1 MKIEPKIKGFL
12 CTTAHPA
19 GCAAEVHQ
27 QIQVVE
33 DQGAISGAPQ
43 RVLVIGASG
52 GYGLASRIV
61 AAMGCGA
68 QTMGVF
74 FERPA
79 KGARTASP
87 GWYKT
92 AAFTEEAERRGLYC
106 KNFNGDAFS
115 TEMKATV
122 IKEIQADWGQVDLVV
137 YSLAAP
143 ARTLASGETVR
154 STLKP
159 IGAPFSG
166 ATIDFNSE
174 EIRSISLDPATD
186 QEVADTVQ
194 VMGGEDWQDWI
205 TALSHAGCLA
215 SGCITTNYTYL
226 GSEVTWPI
234 YYHGTI
240 GRAKEDLDRTAARLN
255 EQLAPLAGKAEVVVM
270 KGLLTQAASAIPG
283 MSLYLSLLF
292 KAMKANGTHEGC
304 IEQVDRLFRTQLFL
318 KEGQRRD
325 DEGRLRMDELEMA
338 EEVQSYVRE
347 HWSKVS
353 EANLHEFTDFAGYK
367 AAFLHMHGFS
377 VLGIDYEAEQIVDRA
392 IPLVLLDEEAS

>member
-1 MKIEPKIKGFL
+1 MRIEPKIKGFL

-19 GCAAEVHQ
+19 GCAADVDE
-27 QIQVVE
+27 QIRVVE
-33 DQGAISGAPQ
+33 AQGPIDDAPK

-68 QTMGVF
+68 ATMGVF

-79 KGARTASP
+79 KGARTASA

-92 AAFTEEAERRGLYC
+92 AAFDREAEKRGLYA
-106 KNFNGDAFS
+106 KHFNGDAFS
-115 TEMKATV
+115 ASLKAKV
-122 IKEIQADWGQVDLVV
+122 IEQIQADWGQVDLVV

-143 ARTLASGETVR
+143 ARTLPSGETVR

-159 IGAPFSG
+159 IGDAFSG
-166 ATIDFNSE
+166 STIDFNSG
-174 EIRSISLDPATD
+174 EIRSISLDAANED
-186 QEVADTVQ
+186 EIADTVK
-194 VMGGEDWQDWI
+194 VMGGDDWREWMK
-205 TALSHAGCLA
+205 ALSAANCLA
-215 SGCITTNYTYL
+215 EGCVTTNYTYL

-240 GRAKEDLDRTAARLN
+240 GKAKEDLDRTAAALN
-255 EQLAPLAGKAEVVVM
+255 QELTSLNGRAEVIVM

-292 KAMKANGTHEGC
+292 KVMKKNGTHEGC
-304 IEQVDRLFRTQLFL
+304 IEQVDRLFRTQLFA

-338 EEVQSYVRE
+338 EDIQAYVRT
-347 HWSKVS
+347 HWSEIT
-353 EANLHEFTDFAGYK
+353 EANLNTLTDFSGYRR
-367 AAFLHMHGFS
+367 AFLSMHGFD
-377 VLGIDYEAEQIVDRA
+377 VDGVDYEAEQIVDVA
-392 IPLVLLDEEAS
+392 IPLEEVDQ

>member
-1 MKIEPKIKGFL
+1 MRIEPKIKGFL

-19 GCAAEVHQ
+19 GCAADVDE

-33 DQGAISGAPQ
+33 AQGPIDGAPK

-68 QTMGVF
+68 ATMGVF

-79 KGARTASP
+79 KGARTASA

-92 AAFTEEAERRGLYC
+92 AAFDREAEKRGLYA
-106 KNFNGDAFS
+106 KHFNGDAFS
-115 TEMKATV
+115 ASLKAKV
-122 IKEIQADWGQVDLVV
+122 IEQIQADWGQVDLVV

-143 ARTLASGETVR
+143 ARTLPSGETVR

-159 IGAPFSG
+159 IGDAFSG
-166 ATIDFNSE
+166 STIDFNSG
-174 EIRSISLDPATD
+174 EIRSISLDPASED
-186 QEVADTVQ
+186 EIADTVK
-194 VMGGEDWQDWI
+194 VMGGDDWLEWMK
-205 TALSHAGCLA
+205 ALSAANCLA
-215 SGCITTNYTYL
+215 EGCVTTNYTYL
-226 GSEVTWPI
+226 GSKVTWPI

-240 GRAKEDLDRTAARLN
+240 GKAKEDLDRTAAALN
-255 EQLAPLAGKAEVVVM
+255 QELTSLNGRAEVIVM

-292 KAMKANGTHEGC
+292 KVMKKNGTHEGC
-304 IEQVDRLFRTQLFL
+304 IEQVDRLFRTQLFA

-338 EEVQSYVRE
+338 EDIQAYVRS
-347 HWSKVS
+347 HWSEIT
-353 EANLHEFTDFAGYK
+353 EANLNAITDFSGYRR
-367 AAFLHMHGFS
+367 AFLNMHGFD
-377 VLGIDYEAEQIVDRA
+377 VDGVDYEAEQIVDVA
-392 IPLVLLDEEAS
+392 IPLEEVDQ

>member
-1 MKIEPKIKGFL
+1 MRIEPKIKGFL

-19 GCAAEVHQ
+19 GCAADVDE

-33 DQGAISGAPQ
+33 AQGPIDGAPK

-68 QTMGVF
+68 ATMGVF

-79 KGARTASP
+79 KGARTASA

-92 AAFTEEAERRGLYC
+92 AAFDREAEKRGLYA
-106 KNFNGDAFS
+106 KHFNGDAFS
-115 TEMKATV
+115 ASLKAKV
-122 IKEIQADWGQVDLVV
+122 IEQIQADWGQVDLVV

-143 ARTLASGETVR
+143 ARTLPSGETVR

-159 IGAPFSG
+159 IGDAFSG
-166 ATIDFNSE
+166 STIDFNSG
-174 EIRSISLDPATD
+174 EIRSISLDPASED
-186 QEVADTVQ
+186 EIADTVK
-194 VMGGEDWQDWI
+194 VMGGDDWREWMK
-205 TALSHAGCLA
+205 ALSAANCLA
-215 SGCITTNYTYL
+215 EGCVTTNYTYL

-240 GRAKEDLDRTAARLN
+240 GKAKEDLDRTAAALN
-255 EQLAPLAGKAEVVVM
+255 QELTSLNGRAEVIVM

-292 KAMKANGTHEGC
+292 KVMKKNGTHEGC
-304 IEQVDRLFRTQLFL
+304 IEQVDRLFRTQLFA

-338 EEVQSYVRE
+338 EDIQAYVRS
-347 HWSKVS
+347 HWSEIT
-353 EANLHEFTDFAGYK
+353 EANLNAITDFSGYRR
-367 AAFLHMHGFS
+367 AFLNMHGFD
-377 VLGIDYEAEQIVDRA
+377 VDGVDYEAEQIVDVA
-392 IPLVLLDEEAS
+392 IPLEEVDQ

>member
-1 MKIEPKIKGFL
+1 MRIEPKIKGFL

-19 GCAAEVHQ
+19 GCAADVDE

-33 DQGAISGAPQ
+33 AQGPIDGAPK

-68 QTMGVF
+68 ATMGVF

-79 KGARTASP
+79 KGARTASA

-92 AAFTEEAERRGLYC
+92 AAFDREAEKRGLYA
-106 KNFNGDAFS
+106 KHFNGDAFS
-115 TEMKATV
+115 ASLKAKV
-122 IKEIQADWGQVDLVV
+122 IEQIQADWRQVDLVV

-143 ARTLASGETVR
+143 ARTLPSGETVR

-159 IGAPFSG
+159 IGDAFSG
-166 ATIDFNSE
+166 STIDFNSG
-174 EIRSISLDPATD
+174 EIRSISLDPASED
-186 QEVADTVQ
+186 EIADTVK
-194 VMGGEDWQDWI
+194 VMGGDDWLEWMK
-205 TALSHAGCLA
+205 ALSAANCLA
-215 SGCITTNYTYL
+215 EGCVTTNYTYL

-240 GRAKEDLDRTAARLN
+240 GKAKEDLDRTAAALN
-255 EQLAPLAGKAEVVVM
+255 QELTSLNGRAEVIVM

-292 KAMKANGTHEGC
+292 KVMKKNGTHEGC
-304 IEQVDRLFRTQLFL
+304 IEQVDRLFRTQLFA

-338 EEVQSYVRE
+338 EDIQAYVRS
-347 HWSKVS
+347 HWSEIT
-353 EANLHEFTDFAGYK
+353 EANLNAITDFSGYRR
-367 AAFLHMHGFS
+367 AFLNMHGFD
-377 VLGIDYEAEQIVDRA
+377 VDGVDYEAEQIVDVA
-392 IPLVLLDEEAS
+392 IPLEEVDQ

>member
-1 MKIEPKIKGFL
+1 MRIEPKIKGFL

-19 GCAAEVHQ
+19 GCAADVDE

-33 DQGAISGAPQ
+33 AQGPIDGGPK

-68 QTMGVF
+68 ATMGVF

-92 AAFTEEAERRGLYC
+92 AAFDREAENRGLYA
-106 KNFNGDAFS
+106 KHFNGDAFS
-115 TEMKATV
+115 ASLKAKV
-122 IKEIQADWGQVDLVV
+122 IEQIKADWGQVDLVV

-143 ARTLASGETVR
+143 ARTLPSGETVR

-159 IGAPFSG
+159 IGEAFSG
-166 ATIDFNSE
+166 STIDFNSG
-174 EIRSISLDPATD
+174 EIRSISLDPASED
-186 QEVADTVQ
+186 EIADTVK
-194 VMGGEDWQDWI
+194 VMGGDDWREWME
-205 TALSHAGCLA
+205 ALSAANCLA
-215 SGCITTNYTYL
+215 EGCVTTNYTYL

-240 GRAKEDLDRTAARLN
+240 GKAKEDLDRTAAALN
-255 EQLAPLAGKAEVVVM
+255 QQLASLNGQAEVIVM

-292 KAMKANGTHEGC
+292 KAMKENGTHEGC
-304 IEQVDRLFRTQLFL
+304 IEQVDRLFRTQLFA

-325 DEGRLRMDELEMA
+325 EEGRLRMDELEMA
-338 EEVQSYVRE
+338 EDIQAYVRT
-347 HWSKVS
+347 HWSEIT
-353 EANLHEFTDFAGYK
+353 EANLNTLTDFSGYRQ
-367 AAFLHMHGFS
+367 AFLNMHGFD
-377 VLGIDYEAEQIVDRA
+377 VDGVDYEAEQIVDVA
-392 IPLVLLDEEAS
+392 IPLEEVDQ

>member
-1 MKIEPKIKGFL
+1 MRIEPKIKGFL

-19 GCAAEVHQ
+19 GCAADVDE

-33 DQGAISGAPQ
+33 AQGPIDGAPK

-68 QTMGVF
+68 ATMGVF

-79 KGARTASP
+79 KGARTASA

-92 AAFTEEAERRGLYC
+92 AAFDREAEKRGLYA
-106 KNFNGDAFS
+106 KHFNGDAFS
-115 TEMKATV
+115 ASLKAKV
-122 IKEIQADWGQVDLVV
+122 IEQIQADWGQVDLVV

-143 ARTLASGETVR
+143 ARRLPSGETVR

-159 IGAPFSG
+159 IGDAFSG
-166 ATIDFNSE
+166 STIDFNSG
-174 EIRSISLDPATD
+174 EIRSISLDPASED
-186 QEVADTVQ
+186 EIADTVK
-194 VMGGEDWQDWI
+194 VMGGDDWLEWMK
-205 TALSHAGCLA
+205 ALSAANCLA
-215 SGCITTNYTYL
+215 EGCVTTNYTYL

-240 GRAKEDLDRTAARLN
+240 GKAKEDLDRTAAALN
-255 EQLAPLAGKAEVVVM
+255 QELTSLNGRAEVIVM

-292 KAMKANGTHEGC
+292 KVMKKNGTHEGC
-304 IEQVDRLFRTQLFL
+304 IEQVDRLFRTQLFA

-338 EEVQSYVRE
+338 EDIQAYVRS
-347 HWSKVS
+347 HWSEIT
-353 EANLHEFTDFAGYK
+353 EANLNAITDFSGYRR
-367 AAFLHMHGFS
+367 AFLNMHGFD
-377 VLGIDYEAEQIVDRA
+377 VDGVDYEAEQIVDVA
-392 IPLVLLDEEAS
+392 IPLEEVDQ

>member
-1 MKIEPKIKGFL
+1 MRIEPKIKGFL

-19 GCAAEVHQ
+19 GCAADVDE

-33 DQGAISGAPQ
+33 AQGPIDGAPK

-68 QTMGVF
+68 ATMGVF

-79 KGARTASP
+79 KGARTASS

-92 AAFTEEAERRGLYC
+92 AAFDREAEKRGLYA
-106 KNFNGDAFS
+106 KHFNGDAFS
-115 TEMKATV
+115 ASLKAKV
-122 IKEIQADWGQVDLVV
+122 IEQIQADWGQVDLVV

-143 ARTLASGETVR
+143 ARTLPSGETVR

-159 IGAPFSG
+159 IGDAFSG
-166 ATIDFNSE
+166 STIDFNSG
-174 EIRSISLDPATD
+174 EIRSISLDPASED
-186 QEVADTVQ
+186 EIADTVK
-194 VMGGEDWQDWI
+194 VMGGDDWAEWME
-205 TALSHAGCLA
+205 ALSAANCLA
-215 SGCITTNYTYL
+215 EGCVTTNYTYL

-240 GRAKEDLDRTAARLN
+240 GKAKEDLDRTAAALN
-255 EQLAPLAGKAEVVVM
+255 QQLASLNGQAEVIVM

-292 KAMKANGTHEGC
+292 RAMKENGTHEGC
-304 IEQVDRLFRTQLFL
+304 IEQVDRLFRTQLFA

-338 EEVQSYVRE
+338 EEIQAYVRT
-347 HWSKVS
+347 HWSEIT
-353 EANLHEFTDFAGYK
+353 EANLNTLTDFSGYRQ
-367 AAFLHMHGFS
+367 AFLNMHGFD
-377 VLGIDYEAEQIVDRA
+377 VDGVDYEAEQIVDVA
-392 IPLVLLDEEAS
+392 IPLEEVDQ

>member
-1 MKIEPKIKGFL
+1 MRIEPKIKGFL

-19 GCAAEVHQ
+19 GCAADVDE

-33 DQGAISGAPQ
+33 AQGPIDGAPR

-68 QTMGVF
+68 ATMGVF

-79 KGARTASP
+79 KGARTASA

-92 AAFTEEAERRGLYC
+92 AAFDREAEKRGLYA
-106 KNFNGDAFS
+106 KHFNGDAFS
-115 TEMKATV
+115 ASLKAKV
-122 IKEIQADWGQVDLVV
+122 IEQIQADWGQVDLVV

-143 ARTLASGETVR
+143 ARTLPSGETVR

-159 IGAPFSG
+159 IGDAFSG
-166 ATIDFNSE
+166 STIDFNSG
-174 EIRSISLDPATD
+174 EIRSISLDPASED
-186 QEVADTVQ
+186 EIADTVK
-194 VMGGEDWQDWI
+194 VMGGDDWLEWMK
-205 TALSHAGCLA
+205 ALSAANCLA
-215 SGCITTNYTYL
+215 EGCVTTNYTYL

-240 GRAKEDLDRTAARLN
+240 GKAKEDLDRTAAALN
-255 EQLAPLAGKAEVVVM
+255 QELTSLNGRAEVIVM

-292 KAMKANGTHEGC
+292 KVMKKNGTHEGC
-304 IEQVDRLFRTQLFL
+304 IEQVDRLFRTQLFA

-338 EEVQSYVRE
+338 EDIQAYVRS
-347 HWSKVS
+347 HWSEIT
-353 EANLHEFTDFAGYK
+353 EANLNAITDFSGYRR
-367 AAFLHMHGFS
+367 AFLNMHGFD
-377 VLGIDYEAEQIVDRA
+377 VDGVDYEAEQIVDVA
-392 IPLVLLDEEAS
+392 IPLEEVDQ

>member
-1 MKIEPKIKGFL
+1 MRIEPKIKGFL

-19 GCAAEVHQ
+19 GCAADVDE

-33 DQGAISGAPQ
+33 AQGPIDGAPK

-68 QTMGVF
+68 ATMGVF

-92 AAFTEEAERRGLYC
+92 AAFDREAEKRGLYA
-106 KNFNGDAFS
+106 KHFNGDAFS
-115 TEMKATV
+115 ASLKAKV
-122 IKEIQADWGQVDLVV
+122 IEQIQADWGQVDLVV

-143 ARTLASGETVR
+143 ARTLPSGETVR

-159 IGAPFSG
+159 IGDAFSG
-166 ATIDFNSE
+166 STIDFNSG
-174 EIRSISLDPATD
+174 EIRSISLDPASED
-186 QEVADTVQ
+186 EIADTVK
-194 VMGGEDWQDWI
+194 VMGGDDWAEWME
-205 TALSHAGCLA
+205 ALSAANCLA
-215 SGCITTNYTYL
+215 EGCVTTNYTYL

-240 GRAKEDLDRTAARLN
+240 GKAKEDLDRTAAALN
-255 EQLAPLAGKAEVVVM
+255 QQLASLNGQAEVIVM

-292 KAMKANGTHEGC
+292 KAMKENGTHEGC
-304 IEQVDRLFRTQLFL
+304 IEQVDRLFRTQLFA

-338 EEVQSYVRE
+338 EEIQAYVRT
-347 HWSKVS
+347 HWSEIT
-353 EANLHEFTDFAGYK
+353 EANLNTLTDFSGYRQ
-367 AAFLHMHGFS
+367 AFLNMHGFD
-377 VLGIDYEAEQIVDRA
+377 VDGVDYEAEQIVDVA
-392 IPLVLLDEEAS
+392 IPLEEVDQ

>member
-1 MKIEPKIKGFL
+1 MRIEPKIKGFL

-19 GCAAEVHQ
+19 GCAADVDE

-33 DQGAISGAPQ
+33 AQGPIDGAPK

-68 QTMGVF
+68 ATMGVF

-79 KGARTASP
+79 KGARTASA

-92 AAFTEEAERRGLYC
+92 AAFDREAEKRGLYA
-106 KNFNGDAFS
+106 KHFNGDAFS
-115 TEMKATV
+115 ASLKAKV
-122 IKEIQADWGQVDLVV
+122 IEQIQADWGQVDLVV

-143 ARTLASGETVR
+143 ARTLPSGETVR

-159 IGAPFSG
+159 IGDAFSG
-166 ATIDFNSE
+166 STIDFNSG
-174 EIRSISLDPATD
+174 EIRSISLDPASED
-186 QEVADTVQ
+186 EIADTVK
-194 VMGGEDWQDWI
+194 VMGGDDWLEWMK
-205 TALSHAGCLA
+205 ALSAANCLA
-215 SGCITTNYTYL
+215 EGCVTTNYTYL

-240 GRAKEDLDRTAARLN
+240 GKAKEDLDRTAAALN
-255 EQLAPLAGKAEVVVM
+255 QELTSLNGRAEVIVM

-292 KAMKANGTHEGC
+292 KVMKKNGTHEGC
-304 IEQVDRLFRTQLFL
+304 IEQVDRLFRTQLFA

-338 EEVQSYVRE
+338 EDIQAYVRS
-347 HWSKVS
+347 HWSEIT
-353 EANLHEFTDFAGYK
+353 EANLNTLTDFSGYRR
-367 AAFLHMHGFS
+367 AFLNMHGFD
-377 VLGIDYEAEQIVDRA
+377 VDGVDYEAEQIVDVA
-392 IPLVLLDEEAS
+392 IPLEEVDQ

>member
-1 MKIEPKIKGFL
+1 MRIEPKIKGFL

-19 GCAAEVHQ
+19 GCAADVGE

-33 DQGAISGAPQ
+33 AQGPIDGGPK

-68 QTMGVF
+68 ATMGVF

-79 KGARTASP
+79 KGARTASA

-92 AAFTEEAERRGLYC
+92 AAFDREAEKRGLYA
-106 KNFNGDAFS
+106 KHFNGDAFS
-115 TEMKATV
+115 ASLKAKV
-122 IKEIQADWGQVDLVV
+122 IEQIQADWGQVDLVV

-143 ARTLASGETVR
+143 ARTLPSGETVR

-159 IGAPFSG
+159 IGDAFSG
-166 ATIDFNSE
+166 STIDFNSG
-174 EIRSISLDPATD
+174 EIRSISLDPASED
-186 QEVADTVQ
+186 EIADTVK
-194 VMGGEDWQDWI
+194 VMGGDDWLEWMK
-205 TALSHAGCLA
+205 ALSAANCLA
-215 SGCITTNYTYL
+215 EGCVTTNYTYL

-240 GRAKEDLDRTAARLN
+240 GKAKEDLDRTAAALN
-255 EQLAPLAGKAEVVVM
+255 QELTLLNGRAEVIVM

-292 KAMKANGTHEGC
+292 KVMKKNGTHEGC
-304 IEQVDRLFRTQLFL
+304 IEQVDRLFRTQLFA

-338 EEVQSYVRE
+338 EDIQAYVRS
-347 HWSKVS
+347 HWSEIT
-353 EANLHEFTDFAGYK
+353 EANLNAITDFSGYRR
-367 AAFLHMHGFS
+367 AFLNMHGFD
-377 VLGIDYEAEQIVDRA
+377 VDGVDYEAEQIVDVA
-392 IPLVLLDEEAS
+392 IPLE

>member
-1 MKIEPKIKGFL
+1 MRIEPKIKGFL

-19 GCAAEVHQ
+19 GCAADVDE

-33 DQGAISGAPQ
+33 AQGPIDGAPK

-68 QTMGVF
+68 ATMGVF

-79 KGARTASP
+79 KGARTASA

-92 AAFTEEAERRGLYC
+92 AAFDREAEKRGLYA
-106 KNFNGDAFS
+106 KHFNGDAFS
-115 TEMKATV
+115 ASLKAKV
-122 IKEIQADWGQVDLVV
+122 IEQIQADWGQVDLVV

-143 ARTLASGETVR
+143 ARTLPSGETVR

-159 IGAPFSG
+159 IGDAFSG
-166 ATIDFNSE
+166 STIDFNSG
-174 EIRSISLDPATD
+174 EIRSISLDPASED
-186 QEVADTVQ
+186 EIADTVK
-194 VMGGEDWQDWI
+194 VMGGDDWLEWMK
-205 TALSHAGCLA
+205 ALSAANCLA
-215 SGCITTNYTYL
+215 EGCVTTNYTYL

-240 GRAKEDLDRTAARLN
+240 GKAKEDLDRTAAALN
-255 EQLAPLAGKAEVVVM
+255 QELTSLNGRAEVIVM

-292 KAMKANGTHEGC
+292 KVMKKNGTHEGC
-304 IEQVDRLFRTQLFL
+304 IEQVDRLFRTQLFA

-338 EEVQSYVRE
+338 EDIQAYVRS
-347 HWSKVS
+347 HWSEIT
-353 EANLHEFTDFAGYK
+353 EANLNAITDFSGYRR
-367 AAFLHMHGFS
+367 AFLNMHGFD
-377 VLGIDYEAEQIVDRA
+377 VDGVDYEAEQIVDVA
-392 IPLVLLDEEAS
+392 IPLEELDQ

>member
-1 MKIEPKIKGFL
+1 MRIEPKIKGFL

-19 GCAAEVHQ
+19 GCAADVDE

-33 DQGAISGAPQ
+33 AQGPIDGAPK

-68 QTMGVF
+68 ATMGVF

-79 KGARTASP
+79 KGARTASA

-92 AAFTEEAERRGLYC
+92 AAFDREAEKRGLYA
-106 KNFNGDAFS
+106 KHSNGDAFS
-115 TEMKATV
+115 ASLKAKV
-122 IKEIQADWGQVDLVV
+122 IEQIQADWGQVDLVV

-143 ARTLASGETVR
+143 ARTLPSGETVR

-159 IGAPFSG
+159 IGDAFSG
-166 ATIDFNSE
+166 STIDFNSG
-174 EIRSISLDPATD
+174 EIRSISLDPASD
-186 QEVADTVQ
+186 DEIADTVK
-194 VMGGEDWQDWI
+194 VMGGDDWLEWMK
-205 TALSHAGCLA
+205 ALSAANCLA
-215 SGCITTNYTYL
+215 EGCVTTNYTYL

-240 GRAKEDLDRTAARLN
+240 GKAKEDLERTAAALN
-255 EQLAPLAGKAEVVVM
+255 QQLTSLNGRAEVIVM

-292 KAMKANGTHEGC
+292 KVMKKNGTHEGC
-304 IEQVDRLFRTQLFL
+304 IEQVDRLFRTQLFA

-338 EEVQSYVRE
+338 EDIQAYVRS
-347 HWSKVS
+347 HWSEIT
-353 EANLHEFTDFAGYK
+353 EANLNAITDFSGYRR
-367 AAFLHMHGFS
+367 AFLNMHGFD
-377 VLGIDYEAEQIVDRA
+377 VDGVDYEAEQIVDVA
-392 IPLVLLDEEAS
+392 IPLEEVDQ

>member
-1 MKIEPKIKGFL
+1 MRIEPKIKGFL

-19 GCAAEVHQ
+19 GCAADVDE

-33 DQGAISGAPQ
+33 AQGPIDGAPR

-68 QTMGVF
+68 ATMGVF

-79 KGARTASP
+79 KGARTASA

-92 AAFTEEAERRGLYC
+92 AAFDREAEKRGLYA
-106 KNFNGDAFS
+106 KHFNGDAFS
-115 TEMKATV
+115 ASLKAKV
-122 IKEIQADWGQVDLVV
+122 IEKIRADWGQVDLVV

-143 ARTLASGETVR
+143 ARTLPSGETVR

-159 IGAPFSG
+159 IGEAFSG
-166 ATIDFNSE
+166 STIDFNSG
-174 EIRSISLDPATD
+174 EIRSISLDPASD
-186 QEVADTVQ
+186 DEIADTVK
-194 VMGGEDWQDWI
+194 VMGGDDWLEWI
-205 TALSHAGCLA
+205 EALSAANCLA
-215 SGCITTNYTYL
+215 EGCVTTNYTYL

-240 GRAKEDLDRTAARLN
+240 GKAKEDLDRTAAALN
-255 EQLAPLAGKAEVVVM
+255 QQLASLNGRAEVIVM

-292 KAMKANGTHEGC
+292 KVMKENGTHEGC
-304 IEQVDRLFRTQLFL
+304 IEQVDRLFRTQLFA
-318 KEGQRRD
+318 KEEQRRD

-338 EEVQSYVRE
+338 EDNQAYVRT
-347 HWSKVS
+347 HWSEIT
-353 EANLHEFTDFAGYK
+353 EANLNAITDFSGYRR
-367 AAFLHMHGFS
+367 AFLNMHGFD
-377 VLGIDYEAEQIVDRA
+377 VDGVNYEAEQIVDVA
-392 IPLVLLDEEAS
+392 IPLEEVDQEQ

>member
-1 MKIEPKIKGFL
+1 MRIEPKIKGFL

-19 GCAAEVHQ
+19 GCAADVDE

-33 DQGAISGAPQ
+33 AQGPIDGGPK

-68 QTMGVF
+68 ATMGVF

-79 KGARTASP
+79 KGARTASA

-92 AAFTEEAERRGLYC
+92 AAFDREAEKRGLYA
-106 KNFNGDAFS
+106 KHFNGDAFS
-115 TEMKATV
+115 ASLKAKV
-122 IKEIQADWGQVDLVV
+122 IEQIQADWGQVDLVV

-143 ARTLASGETVR
+143 ARTLPSGETVR

-159 IGAPFSG
+159 IGDAFSG
-166 ATIDFNSE
+166 STIDFNSG
-174 EIRSISLDPATD
+174 EIRSISLDPASED
-186 QEVADTVQ
+186 EIADTVK
-194 VMGGEDWQDWI
+194 VMGGDDWLEWMK
-205 TALSHAGCLA
+205 ALSAANCLA
-215 SGCITTNYTYL
+215 EGCVTTNYTYL

-240 GRAKEDLDRTAARLN
+240 GKAKEDLDRTAAALN
-255 EQLAPLAGKAEVVVM
+255 QELTLLNGRAEVIVM

-292 KAMKANGTHEGC
+292 KVMKKNGTHEGC
-304 IEQVDRLFRTQLFL
+304 IEQVDRLFRTQLFA

-338 EEVQSYVRE
+338 EDIQAYVRS
-347 HWSKVS
+347 HWSEIT
-353 EANLHEFTDFAGYK
+353 EANLNAITDFSGYRR
-367 AAFLHMHGFS
+367 AFLNMHGFD
-377 VLGIDYEAEQIVDRA
+377 VDGVDYEAEQIVDVA
-392 IPLVLLDEEAS
+392 IPLEEVDQ

>member
-1 MKIEPKIKGFL
+1 MRIEPKIKGFL

-19 GCAAEVHQ
+19 GCAADVDE

-33 DQGAISGAPQ
+33 AQGPIDDAPK

-68 QTMGVF
+68 ATMGVF

-79 KGARTASP
+79 KGARTASA

-92 AAFTEEAERRGLYC
+92 AAFDREAEKRGLYA
-106 KNFNGDAFS
+106 KHFNGDAFS
-115 TEMKATV
+115 ASLKAKV
-122 IKEIQADWGQVDLVV
+122 IEQIQADWGQVDLVV

-143 ARTLASGETVR
+143 ARTLPSGETVR

-159 IGAPFSG
+159 IGDAFSG
-166 ATIDFNSE
+166 STIDFNSG
-174 EIRSISLDPATD
+174 EIRSISLDAANED
-186 QEVADTVQ
+186 EIADTVK
-194 VMGGEDWQDWI
+194 VMGGDDWLEWMK
-205 TALSHAGCLA
+205 ALSAANCLA
-215 SGCITTNYTYL
+215 EGCVTTNYTYL

-240 GRAKEDLDRTAARLN
+240 GKAKEDLDRTAAALN
-255 EQLAPLAGKAEVVVM
+255 QELTSLNGRAEVIVM

-292 KAMKANGTHEGC
+292 KVMKKNGTHEGC
-304 IEQVDRLFRTQLFL
+304 IEQVDRLFRTQLFA

-338 EEVQSYVRE
+338 EDIQAYVRS
-347 HWSKVS
+347 HWSEIT
-353 EANLHEFTDFAGYK
+353 EANLNAITDFSGYRR
-367 AAFLHMHGFS
+367 AFLNMHGFD
-377 VLGIDYEAEQIVDRA
+377 VDGVDYEAEQIVDVA
-392 IPLVLLDEEAS
+392 IPLEEVDQ

>member
-1 MKIEPKIKGFL
+1 MRIEPKIKGFL

-19 GCAAEVHQ
+19 GCAADVDE
-27 QIQVVE
+27 QIQIVE
-33 DQGAISGAPQ
+33 AQGPIDGAPK

-68 QTMGVF
+68 ATMGVF

-92 AAFTEEAERRGLYC
+92 AAFHREAEKRGLYA
-106 KNFNGDAFS
+106 KHFNGDAFS
-115 TEMKATV
+115 ASLKAKV
-122 IKEIQADWGQVDLVV
+122 IEQIKADWGQVDLVV

-143 ARTLASGETVR
+143 ARTLPSGETVR

-159 IGAPFSG
+159 IGEAFSG
-166 ATIDFNSE
+166 STIDFNSG
-174 EIRSISLDPATD
+174 EIRSISLDPASED
-186 QEVADTVQ
+186 EIADTVK
-194 VMGGEDWQDWI
+194 VMGGDDWHEWME
-205 TALSHAGCLA
+205 ALSAANCLA
-215 SGCITTNYTYL
+215 EGCVTTNYTYL

-240 GRAKEDLDRTAARLN
+240 GKAKEDLDRTAVALN
-255 EQLAPLAGKAEVVVM
+255 QQLASLNGQAEVIVM

-292 KAMKANGTHEGC
+292 KAMKENGTHEGC
-304 IEQVDRLFRTQLFL
+304 IEQVDRLFRTQLFA

-325 DEGRLRMDELEMA
+325 EEGRLRMDELEMA
-338 EEVQSYVRE
+338 EDIQAYVRT
-347 HWSKVS
+347 HWSEIT
-353 EANLHEFTDFAGYK
+353 EANLNTLTDFSGYRQ
-367 AAFLHMHGFS
+367 AFLNMHGFD
-377 VLGIDYEAEQIVDRA
+377 VDGVDYEAEQIVDVA
-392 IPLVLLDEEAS
+392 IPLEEVDQ

>member
-1 MKIEPKIKGFL
+1 MRIEPKIKGFL

-19 GCAAEVHQ
+19 GCAADVDE

-33 DQGAISGAPQ
+33 AQGPIDGGPK

-68 QTMGVF
+68 ATMGVF

-92 AAFTEEAERRGLYC
+92 AAFDREAEKRGLYA
-106 KNFNGDAFS
+106 KHFNGDAFS
-115 TEMKATV
+115 ASLKAKV
-122 IKEIQADWGQVDLVV
+122 IEQIQADWGQVDLVV

-143 ARTLASGETVR
+143 ARTLPSGETVR

-159 IGAPFSG
+159 IGEAFSG
-166 ATIDFNSE
+166 STIDFNSG
-174 EIRSISLDPATD
+174 EIRSISLDPASED
-186 QEVADTVQ
+186 EIADTVK
-194 VMGGEDWQDWI
+194 VMGGDDWREWMK
-205 TALSHAGCLA
+205 ALSAANCLA
-215 SGCITTNYTYL
+215 EGCVTTNYTYL

-240 GRAKEDLDRTAARLN
+240 GKAKEDLDRTAAALN
-255 EQLAPLAGKAEVVVM
+255 QQLASLNGQAEVIVM

-292 KAMKANGTHEGC
+292 KAMKDAGSHEGC
-304 IEQVDRLFRTQLFL
+304 IEQTTRLYDTQLFGGGDIQL
-318 KEGQRRD
+318 D
-325 DEGRLRMDELEMA
+325 DQGRIRMDDLEMA
-338 EEVQSYVRE
+338 PAIQQFVADN
-347 HWSKVS
+347 WSLVT
-353 EANLHEFTDFAGYK
+353 EDNLHTLTDFVGYRR
-367 AAFLHMHGFS
+367 AFLELHGFEVDS
-377 VLGIDYEAEQIVDRA
+377 TDYDADVGADVALNLEPVDGG
-392 IPLVLLDEEAS
+392 

>member
-1 MKIEPKIKGFL
+1 MRIEPKIKGFL

-19 GCAAEVHQ
+19 GCAADVDE

-33 DQGAISGAPQ
+33 AQGPIDDAPK

-68 QTMGVF
+68 ATMGVF

-92 AAFTEEAERRGLYC
+92 AAFDREAKKRGLYA
-106 KNFNGDAFS
+106 KHFNGDAFS
-115 TEMKATV
+115 ASLKAKV
-122 IKEIQADWGQVDLVV
+122 IEQIQADWGQVDLVV

-143 ARTLASGETVR
+143 ARTLPSGETVR

-159 IGAPFSG
+159 IGDAFSG
-166 ATIDFNSE
+166 STIDFNSG
-174 EIRSISLDPATD
+174 EIRSISLDPASED
-186 QEVADTVQ
+186 EIADTVK
-194 VMGGEDWQDWI
+194 VMGGDDWLEWMK
-205 TALSHAGCLA
+205 ALSAANCLA
-215 SGCITTNYTYL
+215 EGCVTTNYTYL

-240 GRAKEDLDRTAARLN
+240 GKAKEDLDRTAAALN
-255 EQLAPLAGKAEVVVM
+255 QELTSLNGRAEVIVM

-292 KAMKANGTHEGC
+292 KVMKENGTHEGC
-304 IEQVDRLFRTQLFL
+304 IEQVDRLFRTQLFA

-338 EEVQSYVRE
+338 EDIQAYVRT
-347 HWSKVS
+347 HWSEIT
-353 EANLHEFTDFAGYK
+353 EANLNTLTDFSGYRR
-367 AAFLHMHGFS
+367 AFLNMHGFD
-377 VLGIDYEAEQIVDRA
+377 VDGVDYEAEQIVDVA
-392 IPLVLLDEEAS
+392 IPLEEVDQ

>member
-1 MKIEPKIKGFL
+1 MRIEPKIKGFL

-19 GCAAEVHQ
+19 GCAADVDE

-33 DQGAISGAPQ
+33 AQGPIDGAPK

-68 QTMGVF
+68 ATMGVF

-79 KGARTASP
+79 KGARTASA

-92 AAFTEEAERRGLYC
+92 AAFDREAEKRGLYA
-106 KNFNGDAFS
+106 KHFNGDAFS
-115 TEMKATV
+115 ASLKAKV
-122 IKEIQADWGQVDLVV
+122 IEQIQADWGQVDLVV

-143 ARTLASGETVR
+143 ARTLPSGETVR

-159 IGAPFSG
+159 IGDAFSG
-166 ATIDFNSE
+166 STIDFNSG
-174 EIRSISLDPATD
+174 EIRSISLDPASD
-186 QEVADTVQ
+186 DEIADTVK
-194 VMGGEDWQDWI
+194 VMGGDDWREWMK
-205 TALSHAGCLA
+205 ALSAANCLA
-215 SGCITTNYTYL
+215 EGCVTTNYTYL

-240 GRAKEDLDRTAARLN
+240 GKAKEDLDRTAAALN
-255 EQLAPLAGKAEVVVM
+255 QELTSLNGRAEVIVM

-292 KAMKANGTHEGC
+292 KVMKKNGTHEGC
-304 IEQVDRLFRTQLFL
+304 IEQVDRLFRTQLFA

-338 EEVQSYVRE
+338 EDIQAYVRS
-347 HWSKVS
+347 HWSEIT
-353 EANLHEFTDFAGYK
+353 EANLNAITDFSGYRR
-367 AAFLHMHGFS
+367 AFLNMHGFD
-377 VLGIDYEAEQIVDRA
+377 VDGVDYEAEQIVDVA
-392 IPLVLLDEEAS
+392 IPLEEVDQ

>member
-1 MKIEPKIKGFL
+1 MRIEPKIKGFL

-19 GCAAEVHQ
+19 GCAADVDE

-33 DQGAISGAPQ
+33 AQGPIDGAPK

-68 QTMGVF
+68 ATMGVF

-79 KGARTASP
+79 KGARTASA

-92 AAFTEEAERRGLYC
+92 AAFDREAEKRGLYA
-106 KNFNGDAFS
+106 KHFNGDAFS
-115 TEMKATV
+115 ASLKAKV
-122 IKEIQADWGQVDLVV
+122 IEQIQADWGQVDLVV

-143 ARTLASGETVR
+143 ARTLPSGETVR

-159 IGAPFSG
+159 IGEAFSG
-166 ATIDFNSE
+166 STIDFNSG
-174 EIRSISLDPATD
+174 EIRSISLDPASED
-186 QEVADTVQ
+186 EIADTVK
-194 VMGGEDWQDWI
+194 VMGGDDWLEWMK
-205 TALSHAGCLA
+205 ALSAANCLA
-215 SGCITTNYTYL
+215 EGCVTTNYTYL

-240 GRAKEDLDRTAARLN
+240 GKAKEDLDRTAAALN
-255 EQLAPLAGKAEVVVM
+255 QELTSLNGRAEVIVM

-292 KAMKANGTHEGC
+292 KVMKKNGTHEGC
-304 IEQVDRLFRTQLFL
+304 IEQVDRLFRTQLFA

-338 EEVQSYVRE
+338 EDIQAYVRS
-347 HWSKVS
+347 HWSEIT
-353 EANLHEFTDFAGYK
+353 EANLNAITDFSGYRR
-367 AAFLHMHGFS
+367 AFLNMHGFD
-377 VLGIDYEAEQIVDRA
+377 VDGVDYEAEQIVDVA
-392 IPLVLLDEEAS
+392 IPLEEVDQ

>member
-1 MKIEPKIKGFL
+1 MRIEPKIKGFL

-19 GCAAEVHQ
+19 GCAADVDE

-33 DQGAISGAPQ
+33 AQGPIDGAPK

-68 QTMGVF
+68 ATMGVF

-79 KGARTASP
+79 KGARTASS

-92 AAFTEEAERRGLYC
+92 AAFDREAEKRGLYA
-106 KNFNGDAFS
+106 KHFNGDAFS
-115 TEMKATV
+115 ASLKAKV
-122 IKEIQADWGQVDLVV
+122 IEQIQADWGQVDLVV

-143 ARTLASGETVR
+143 ARTLPSGETVR

-159 IGAPFSG
+159 IGDAFSG
-166 ATIDFNSE
+166 STIDFNSG
-174 EIRSISLDPATD
+174 EIRSISLDPASED
-186 QEVADTVQ
+186 EIADTVK
-194 VMGGEDWQDWI
+194 VMGGDDWAEWME
-205 TALSHAGCLA
+205 ALSAANCLA
-215 SGCITTNYTYL
+215 EGCVTTNYTYL

-240 GRAKEDLDRTAARLN
+240 GKAKEDLDRTAAALN
-255 EQLAPLAGKAEVVVM
+255 QQLASLNGQAEVIVM

-292 KAMKANGTHEGC
+292 KAMKENGTHEGC
-304 IEQVDRLFRTQLFL
+304 IEQVDRLFRTQLFA

-338 EEVQSYVRE
+338 EEIQAYVRT
-347 HWSKVS
+347 HWSEIT
-353 EANLHEFTDFAGYK
+353 EANLNTLTDFSGYRQ
-367 AAFLHMHGFS
+367 AFLNMHGFD
-377 VLGIDYEAEQIVDRA
+377 VDGVDYEAEQIVDVA
-392 IPLVLLDEEAS
+392 IPLEEVDQ

>member
-1 MKIEPKIKGFL
+1 MRIEPKIKGFL

-19 GCAAEVHQ
+19 GCAADVDE

-33 DQGAISGAPQ
+33 AQGPIDGAPK

-68 QTMGVF
+68 ATMGVF

-79 KGARTASP
+79 KGARTASA

-92 AAFTEEAERRGLYC
+92 AAFDREAEKRGLYA
-106 KNFNGDAFS
+106 KHFNGDAFS
-115 TEMKATV
+115 ASLKAKV
-122 IKEIQADWGQVDLVV
+122 IEQIQADWGQVDLVV

-143 ARTLASGETVR
+143 ARTLPSGETVR

-159 IGAPFSG
+159 IGDAFSG
-166 ATIDFNSE
+166 STIDFNSG
-174 EIRSISLDPATD
+174 EIRSISLDPASED
-186 QEVADTVQ
+186 EIADTVK
-194 VMGGEDWQDWI
+194 VMGGDDWLEWMK
-205 TALSHAGCLA
+205 ALSAANCLA
-215 SGCITTNYTYL
+215 EGCVTTNYTYL

-240 GRAKEDLDRTAARLN
+240 GKAKEDLDRTAAALN
-255 EQLAPLAGKAEVVVM
+255 QELTSLNGRAEVIVM

-292 KAMKANGTHEGC
+292 KVMKKNGTHEGC
-304 IEQVDRLFRTQLFL
+304 IEQVDRLFRTQLFA

-338 EEVQSYVRE
+338 EDIQAYVRS
-347 HWSKVS
+347 HWSEIT
-353 EANLHEFTDFAGYK
+353 EANLNAITDFSGYRR
-367 AAFLHMHGFS
+367 AFLNMHGFD
-377 VLGIDYEAEQIVDRA
+377 VDGVDYEAEQIVDVA
-392 IPLVLLDEEAS
+392 IPLEEVDQ

>member
-1 MKIEPKIKGFL
+1 MRIEPKIKGFL

-19 GCAAEVHQ
+19 GCAADVDE

-33 DQGAISGAPQ
+33 AQGPIDGAPK

-68 QTMGVF
+68 ATMGVF

-79 KGARTASP
+79 KGARTASA

-92 AAFTEEAERRGLYC
+92 AAFDREAEKRGLYA
-106 KNFNGDAFS
+106 KHFNGDAFS
-115 TEMKATV
+115 ASLKAKV
-122 IKEIQADWGQVDLVV
+122 IEQIQADWGQVDLVV
-137 YSLAAP
+137 YSLAAS
-143 ARTLASGETVR
+143 ARTLPSGETVR

-159 IGAPFSG
+159 IGDAFSG
-166 ATIDFNSE
+166 STIDFNSG
-174 EIRSISLDPATD
+174 EIRSISLDPASED
-186 QEVADTVQ
+186 EIADTVK
-194 VMGGEDWQDWI
+194 VMGGDDWLEWMK
-205 TALSHAGCLA
+205 ALSAANCLA
-215 SGCITTNYTYL
+215 EGCVTTNYTYL

-240 GRAKEDLDRTAARLN
+240 GKAKEDLDRTAAALN
-255 EQLAPLAGKAEVVVM
+255 QELTSLNGRAEVIVM

-292 KAMKANGTHEGC
+292 KVMKKNGTHEGC
-304 IEQVDRLFRTQLFL
+304 IEQVDRLFRTQLFA

-338 EEVQSYVRE
+338 EDIQAYVRS
-347 HWSKVS
+347 HWSEIT
-353 EANLHEFTDFAGYK
+353 EANLNAITDFSGYRR
-367 AAFLHMHGFS
+367 AFLNMHGFD
-377 VLGIDYEAEQIVDRA
+377 VDGVDYEAEQIVDVA
-392 IPLVLLDEEAS
+392 IPLEEVDQ